1 MTYIV
6 PNFFIEDN
14 DRNLTKIDNLFC
26 LNYITKQKSDFISLR
41 TTMHSMILLL
51 DGLKIIHSKDIDL
64 NVNSGEI
71 CFLTQN
77 NYFMSERISKD
88 LNYKSLIIYFDDE
101 FIFDLIQKYKI
112 NINSINE
119 KNIIKI
125 DSSKD
130 GLLKS
135 NISLFQEYIDKKLDN
150 SLLKLKIEELFL
162 HSLRL
167 NKNLF
172 ASFLQSITT
181 TSQDRIKFILESNID
196 LIQTL
201 DDMCSITRLSQNQLR
216 RYIKKEYNTTPKI
229 WIDTK
234 RLEKA
239 TLMLKNTSKTITD
252 ISTECGYSTLSWF
265 ISQFKKQY
273 NQTPK
278 EFRHKI

>member
-6 PNFFIEDN
+6 PNFFIEN
-14 DRNLTKIDNLFC
+14 KHSNLKKIDNLFC
-26 LNYITKQKSDFISLR
+26 LNYITKQKSNFISLR
-41 TTMHSMILLL
+41 TTMHSMILVL
-51 DGLKIIHSKDIDL
+51 DGLKVIHSKDIDI

-88 LNYKSLIIYFDDE
+88 LNYKSLIIYFDDK
-101 FIFDLIQKYKI
+101 FIFDFIQKYKI
-112 NINSINE
+112 EINSENE
-119 KNIIKI
+119 QNSIKI

-130 GLLKS
+130 LLLKS
-135 NISLFQEYIDKKLDN
+135 NISLFQEYMDKKLDN
-150 SLLKLKIEELFL
+150 NLLKLKIEELCL
-162 HSLRL
+162 HSLRI

-172 ASFLQSITT
+172 TSFLQSITS
-181 TSQDRIKFILESNID
+181 TSHDRTKFIIESNID

-201 DDMCSITRLSQNQLR
+201 DDMCDITRLTQNQLR
-216 RYIKKEYNTTPKI
+216 RYIKKEYNLTPKI

-239 TLMLKNTSKTITD
+239 TLMLENSNKTITD
-252 ISTECGYSTLSWF
+252 ISTECGYSTVSWF
-265 ISQFKKQY
+265 ISQFKKKY

>member
-1 MTYIV
+1 LTYIV
-6 PNFFIEDN
+6 PNFFIEN
-14 DRNLTKIDNLFC
+14 KNTNLTKIDNLFC
-26 LNYITKQKSDFISLR
+26 LNYITKEKNDFISFR
-41 TTMHSMILLL
+41 TTMHSMILVL

-64 NVNSGEI
+64 NVNSGQI

-77 NYFMSERISKD
+77 NYFMSERISEN

-101 FIFDLIQKYKI
+101 FIFDLIKKYKI
-112 NINSINE
+112 RINSLDE

-130 GLLKS
+130 VLLKS
-135 NISLFQEYIDKKLDN
+135 NISLFQEYINKKLDN
-150 SLLKLKIEELFL
+150 NLLKLKIEELIL
-162 HSLRL
+162 HSIRI

-172 ASFLQSITT
+172 TPFLKSITS
-181 TSQDRIKFILESNID
+181 TSQNRTKFILESNID

-201 DDMCSITRLSQNQLR
+201 DDMCNLTRLTQSQIR
-216 RYIKKEYNTTPKI
+216 RYIKKEYNLTPKV

-239 TLMLKNTSKTITD
+239 TLMLNNTNKTITE
-252 ISTECGYSTLSWF
+252 ISTECGYSTVSWF

>member
-6 PNFFIEDN
+6 PNFFIEN
-14 DRNLTKIDNLFC
+14 KNTNLTKIDNLFC
-26 LNYITKQKSDFISLR
+26 LNYITKEKNDFISFR
-41 TTMHSMILLL
+41 TTMHSMILVL

-64 NVNSGEI
+64 NVNSGQI

-77 NYFMSERISKD
+77 NYFMSERISEN

-101 FIFDLIQKYKI
+101 FIFDLIKKYKI
-112 NINSINE
+112 RINSLDE

-130 GLLKS
+130 VLLKS
-135 NISLFQEYIDKKLDN
+135 NISLFQEYINKKLDN
-150 SLLKLKIEELFL
+150 NLLKLKIEELIL
-162 HSLRL
+162 HSIRI

-172 ASFLQSITT
+172 TPFLKSITS
-181 TSQDRIKFILESNID
+181 TSQNRTKFILESNID

-201 DDMCSITRLSQNQLR
+201 DDMCNLTRLTQSQIR
-216 RYIKKEYNTTPKI
+216 RYIKKEYNLTPKV

-239 TLMLKNTSKTITD
+239 TLMLNNTNKTITE
-252 ISTECGYSTLSWF
+252 ISTECGYSTVSWF

>member
-6 PNFFIEDN
+6 PNFFIEN
-14 DRNLTKIDNLFC
+14 NNSNLIKIDNLFC
-26 LNYITKQKSDFISLR
+26 LNYITKQKSDFISVR
-41 TTMHSMILLL
+41 TTMHCMIILL
-51 DGLKIIHSKDIDL
+51 DGSKVIHLKDTDI
-64 NVNSGEI
+64 NINSNEM

-77 NYFMSERISKD
+77 NYFMSERITTDS
-88 LNYKSLIIYFDDE
+88 NYKSLIIYFDDK

-112 NINSINE
+112 KINSTNE
-119 KNIIKI
+119 NHIIKLDYSQDI
-125 DSSKD
+125 
-130 GLLKS
+130 LLKS

-150 SLLKLKIEELFL
+150 NLLILKIEEIIL
-162 HSLRL
+162 HSLRI

-172 ASFLQSITT
+172 SSFIQSITS

-201 DDMCSITRLSQNQLR
+201 DDMCSITRLTQNQLR
-216 RYIKKEYNTTPKI
+216 RYIKKEYNLTPKV
-229 WIDTK
+229 WIDTQ

-239 TLMLKNTSKTITD
+239 TLMLKNTNKTITN
-252 ISTECGYSTLSWF
+252 ISTECGYSTVSWF